1 MLACSVFYWKEV
13 VCLPLACIIRCVGD
27 CNYMDTYLFSMGAW
41 VWGNVFKNVSRTVL
55 YICIS
60 HRYLGEWDQ
69 ASSFVVCTR
78 LVQL

>member
-1 MLACSVFYWKEV
+1 MLAIGLHLF
-13 VCLPLACIIRCVGD
+13 RCVGD
-27 CNYMDTYLFSMGAW
+27 CNYMDTYLFPMGAW
-41 VWGNVFKNVSRTVL
+41 VWGNVFKNVSRSVS